1 MFCPMT
7 KEECTDDCAWF
18 IEGECAALGVCG
30 VSEHLESLEECIQ
43 DLEDTIRKKDFTV

>member
-18 IEGECAALGVCG
+18 IEGECAVLGVCVVFLNTLKALKNVFG
-30 VSEHLESLEECIQ
+30 
-43 DLEDTIRKKDFTV
+43 T